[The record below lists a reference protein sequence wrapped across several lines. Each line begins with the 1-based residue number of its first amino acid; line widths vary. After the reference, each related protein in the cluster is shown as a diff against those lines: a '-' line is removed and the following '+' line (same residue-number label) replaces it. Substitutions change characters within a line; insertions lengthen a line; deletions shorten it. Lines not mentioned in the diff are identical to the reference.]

1 MKIDLHMHTR
11 YSDGGKTRIEL
22 IDLCRENKI
31 DLISITDHNNFLVDN
46 TKYDDIKIM
55 RGMEV
60 DTRYKDKTFHM
71 LIYNF
76 DLNSK
81 ELKKYKRNNRRY
93 EIKNFREIVKQLE
106 EKYNIKIPN
115 KELNKFIRNNNY
127 FDKTRLNEL
136 LVETSF
142 SETPKDA
149 YYQYTNCF
157 EDNKRYNISMEKLF
171 ELEKDANAVVSLAHP
186 LHYNISMDEMKKIIL
201 DLKEKYNLRCVEAI
215 NNRQTIEEEKELVKF
230 CKKNNLYISSGS
242 DAHYKFGAIEK
253 KVVGTIAGRNITEK
267 DATIFQIIGDIKYI

>member
-31 DLISITDHNNFLVDN
+31 DLISITDHNNFLVDDI
-46 TKYDDIKIM
+46 KYDDIKIM

-93 EIKNFREIVKQLE
+93 DIKNFREIVKQLE
-106 EKYNIKIPN
+106 ISFAKGIECSKTKEINPEAYEGIKNMAFAGI
-115 KELNKFIRNNNY
+115 E
-127 FDKTRLNEL
+127 
-136 LVETSF
+136 
-142 SETPKDA
+142 
-149 YYQYTNCF
+149 
-157 EDNKRYNISMEKLF
+157 KRYGIN
-171 ELEKDANAVVSLAHP
+171 
-186 LHYNISMDEMKKIIL
+186 
-201 DLKEKYNLRCVEAI
+201 I
-215 NNRQTIEEEKELVKF
+215 NNPEVIQGINK
-230 CKKNNLYISSGS
+230 
-242 DAHYKFGAIEK
+242 
-253 KVVGTIAGRNITEK
+253 
-267 DATIFQIIGDIKYI
+267 